1 MLDESGGSMIR
12 FVRGAALLAV
22 LSLSVPMA
30 DSAHATTAVYLSEV
44 EHALE
49 SDAVVL
55 ATVGEQ
61 RVDRDPATGRLFTH
75 TVVHL
80 QKSLYGE
87 APEAFEVHQMGGRL
101 GEEVLRLPGDATL
114 IPGELVCLFVRQVNG
129 FWYLTALQQSK
140 YTIVPSL
147 DGILLERDLDAGLF
161 LRSKGGAMRPFVDD
175 SEGSPMT
182 LARLAIIL
190 EEVGTVPTPAA
201 DGGEQ

>member
-1 MLDESGGSMIR
+1 MIR
-12 FVRGAALLAV
+12 FVRGAALLAA
-22 LSLSVPMA
+22 LALTVPMA

-49 SDAVVL
+49 SDAVIL

-75 TVVHL
+75 TAVHL
-80 QKSLYGE
+80 QKSLYGD
-87 APEAFEVHQMGGRL
+87 APVDFEVHQMGGRL
-101 GEEVLRLPGDATL
+101 GDEILRLPGDATL
-114 IPGELVCLFVRQVNG
+114 IPGEAVCLFVRQVDG

-140 YTIVPSL
+140 YSVIPSL
-147 DGILLERDLDAGLF
+147 DGTLLERDLDEGLF
-161 LRSKGGAMRPFVDD
+161 HRSKVGPMRPFVDD

-190 EEVGTVPTPAA
+190 EEVAPVPAPAA
-201 DGGEQ
+201 NGGEQ

>member
-1 MLDESGGSMIR
+1 MIR
-12 FVRGAALLAV
+12 FVRGAVLLTV
-22 LSLSVPMA
+22 LCLSIPMA

-61 RVDRDPATGRLFTH
+61 RVDRDPTSGRLFTH
-75 TVVHL
+75 TVVHV
-80 QKSLYGE
+80 QKPLYGQ
-87 APEAFEVHQMGGRL
+87 APVAFEVHQMGGRL
-101 GEEVLRLPGDATL
+101 GDEVLQLPGDATL
-114 IPGELVCLFVRQVNG
+114 TPGESVCLFVRQVDG

-140 YTIVPSL
+140 YSIIPSL
-147 DGILLERDLDAGLF
+147 DGTLLERDLDVGLF
-161 LRSKGGAMRPFVDD
+161 LRSKGGPMRPFVDH
-175 SEGSPMT
+175 SERSPMT

-190 EEVGTVPTPAA
+190 HEVVPVPTPAT